1 MRNVATITF
10 ASLLLGLAA
19 CSDSGE
25 TETSSTDQ
33 PVTSETTSAMET
45 TEPAAGASDSMEATE
60 STAGAA
66 TDDST
71 VTGSISSDS
80 QMASNVPDVAVDACL
95 DAVQMEAGATETD
108 VIGAEYSEANSI
120 VTVGVGVEKTPW
132 RCLVSNEGSVAE
144 VTPET
149 N

>member
-1 MRNVATITF
+1 MRNIATITF

-45 TEPAAGASDSMEATE
+45 TEPVPDASDN
-60 STAGAA
+60 
-66 TDDST
+66 T
-71 VTGSISSDS
+71 VTGSISSDAA
-80 QMASNVPDVAVDACL
+80 MASNVPDVAVDACL
-95 DAVQMEAGATETD
+95 NAVQMEASATETD

-120 VTVGVGVEKTPW
+120 VTVGVGAEKTPW
-132 RCLVSNEGSVAE
+132 RCLVSNEGQVAE
-144 VTPET
+144 VTQET

>member
-33 PVTSETTSAMET
+33 PATSETTSAMET
-45 TEPAAGASDSMEATE
+45 TEPAAGASDS
-60 STAGAA
+60 
-66 TDDST
+66 T
-71 VTGSISSDS
+71 VTGSISSDAE
-80 QMASNVPDVAVDACL
+80 MASNVPDVAVDACL
-95 DAVQMEAGATETD
+95 DAVQMEASATETD

-120 VTVGVGVEKTPW
+120 VTVGVGAEQTPW
-132 RCLVSNEGSVAE
+132 RCLVSNEGQVEE
-144 VTPET
+144 VTQET

>member
-33 PVTSETTSAMET
+33 PATSETTSAMET
-45 TEPAAGASDSMEATE
+45 TEPGAS
-60 STAGAA
+60 
-66 TDDST
+66 DST
-71 VTGSISSDS
+71 VTGSISSDAE
-80 QMASNVPDVAVDACL
+80 MASNVPDVAVDACL
-95 DAVQMEAGATETD
+95 DAVQMEASATETD

-120 VTVGVGVEKTPW
+120 VTVGVGAEQTPW
-132 RCLVSNEGSVAE
+132 RCLVSNEGQVEE
-144 VTPET
+144 VTQET